1 MKKIQFFTMIALAGS
16 VLLITSCSKTG
27 PAGPTGSTGPAG
39 PLLTGNLKGHIFQYD
54 QYGSPVLTGLAGI
67 RDSLS
72 PTNLATT
79 DSTGLYKFSNLTTGD
94 YTFSV
99 SKAGYGTVLAQAV
112 QIVGGGDLY
121 RDMRIAQIPN
131 FSVTAPTAVLNATTG
146 NIDITA
152 NLAATDTK
160 TREVLVF
167 VGSSPNTSANP
178 ATYLNVYPKT
188 IAATKTSVITSLS
201 PSDIHDLGINAG
213 GTLYCSVYAATITYN
228 SASFYQDLATGKTV
242 YTAVGSAPMT
252 CSVIAP

>member
-16 VLLITSCSKTG
+16 VLLISSCSKTG
-27 PAGPTGSTGPAG
+27 PAGPSGPSGPAG
-39 PLLTGNLKGHIFQYD
+39 PSLTGNLKGHVFQYD
-54 QYGSPVLTGLAGI
+54 QYGSPILTGLAGI

-72 PTNLATT
+72 PTNIAVT
-79 DSTGLYKFSNLTTGD
+79 DTSGLYKFSNLTTGD

-99 SKAGYGTVLAQAV
+99 SKTGYGTVLAQAV

-131 FSVTAPTAVLNATTG
+131 FAVLAPTAVLNTTTG

-152 NLAATDTK
+152 NVAAMDTR
-160 TREVLVF
+160 TREVLIF
-167 VGSSPNTSANP
+167 VGSSAATSSNP
-178 ATYLNVYPKT
+178 ATYLNVYPRT
-188 IAATKTSVITSLS
+188 ITATKTSGVVSLS

-213 GTLYCSVYAATITYN
+213 GTLYVSVSAATITFN
-228 SASFYQDLATGKTV
+228 SASFYQDLSTGKTV
-242 YTAVGSAPMT
+242 YTALGSGPMT